1 MISNYIFYYVAII
14 GLTIIAYWIVFLFK
28 NKIKTNYMKT
38 HIIAESVTAIILL
51 FSAISKSLELIPL
64 AIGMLIYASIN
75 ISGKYIDERDIKMV
89 IMLIFNIIIV
99 IILLNSL

>member
-38 HIIAESVTAIILL
+38 HIMAESITAIILL

-64 AIGMLIYASIN
+64 AIGMLIYASVN

-89 IMLIFNIIIV
+89 IMLIFNIIIL

>member
-1 MISNYIFYYVAII
+1 MISNYIFYYLAII
-14 GLTIIAYWIVFLFK
+14 GLTIIVYWIAFLFK

-38 HIIAESVTAIILL
+38 HIMAESITAIILL

-75 ISGKYIDERDIKMV
+75 ISGKYIDERDTKMV

>member
-1 MISNYIFYYVAII
+1 M
-14 GLTIIAYWIVFLFK
+14 
-28 NKIKTNYMKT
+28 
-38 HIIAESVTAIILL
+38 AESITAIILL

-64 AIGMLIYASIN
+64 AIGMLIYASVN

>member
-1 MISNYIFYYVAII
+1 MISNYIVYYLVVI
-14 GLTIIAYWIVFLFK
+14 GLTIIAYWTIFLFK

-38 HIIAESVTAIILL
+38 HIMAESITAIILL

-64 AIGMLIYASIN
+64 AIGMLIYASVN

>member
-1 MISNYIFYYVAII
+1 MISNYIFYYLVII

-38 HIIAESVTAIILL
+38 HIMAESITAIILL
-51 FSAISKSLELIPL
+51 FSAISKSIELIPL
-64 AIGMLIYASIN
+64 AIGMLIYASVN

>member
-1 MISNYIFYYVAII
+1 MISDYIFYYLIII

-28 NKIKTNYMKT
+28 NKMKTNYMKT
-38 HIIAESVTAIILL
+38 HIMAESITAIILL

-64 AIGMLIYASIN
+64 AIGMLIYASVN
-75 ISGKYIDERDIKMV
+75 ISGKYIDERDTKMV

>member
-1 MISNYIFYYVAII
+1 MISNYIFYYLVII

-38 HIIAESVTAIILL
+38 HIMAESITAIILL

-75 ISGKYIDERDIKMV
+75 ISGKYIDERDTKMV

>member
-1 MISNYIFYYVAII
+1 MISNYIFYYLVII

-38 HIIAESVTAIILL
+38 HIMAESITAIILL

-64 AIGMLIYASIN
+64 AIGMLIYASVN
-75 ISGKYIDERDIKMV
+75 ISGKYIDERDTKMV